1 MNYQTV
7 EIPKG
12 RPGQA
17 VAKATPLDGGMKH
30 HMTEMWEWAEKANIE
45 RPLPTWTPP
54 WAFWN
59 RGALQQEWV
68 PTSALQESRF
78 NSRIETRLDHDH
90 IERLKDSY
98 PWPGSPIVVRKDSF
112 EILDGNH
119 RWHAC
124 FELGINLE
132 TVPIVEVDV
141 DDAEALLIAIAG
153 NAQHGRGLSLSERC
167 HWARE
172 ILGTHP
178 KFSDN
183 LIASITGATRQYVWE
198 QRAKLRQAELRKAE
212 RENREPMPE
221 PDTRIGLDGRE
232 TRVRHVNGLHVSPR
246 SESERTPKRNPISS
260 FTPDAEEAYEEP
272 YREVEEEVEHGT
284 TSPVAPSVETG
295 AGETRHSPAPDPWAR
310 FKKADSPE
318 EAWLTDFALCMER
331 CPFIGGRDLDEAV
344 ERHPEAKRVKGALEI
359 VRMLA
364 EVTA

>member
-1 MNYQTV
+1 MNFTTV
-7 EIPKG
+7 DIPKG

-17 VAKATPLDGGMKH
+17 VAKATPLLGGMKH
-30 HMTEMWEWAEKANIE
+30 HMTEMWEWAEKTNAE
-45 RPLPTWTPP
+45 RPLPMWTPA

-59 RGALQQEWV
+59 GGALQQEWV

-172 ILGTHP
+172 ILASHP
-178 KFSDN
+178 QFSDS
-183 LIASITGATRQYVWE
+183 LIASISGASRQYVWD
-198 QRAKLRQAELRKAE
+198 QRAKLRQAEIRRAE
-212 RENREPMPE
+212 RENREPVLSRE
-221 PDTRIGLDGRE
+221 RIGADGK
-232 TRVRHVNGLHVSPR
+232 TYKIPDQGVNGLHPDR
-246 SESERTPKRNPISS
+246 NAESEGTTKRNPISS
-260 FTPDAEEAYEEP
+260 FIPDDEPSYEEP
-272 YREVEEEVEHGT
+272 SSEEEWPPEQEV
-284 TSPVAPSVETG
+284 VAPV
-295 AGETRHSPAPDPWAR
+295 PAPAGAPS
-310 FKKADSPE
+310 ADSWDRYRKRDISPE
-318 EAWLTDFALCMER
+318 AVWLSDFALLMEK
-331 CPFIGGRDLDEAV
+331 CPFLGGRDLDEAIA
-344 ERHPEAKRVKGALEI
+344 EHPDRNRVRAAWETARI
-359 VRMLA
+359 MA
-364 EVTA
+364 EVPA

>member
-1 MNYQTV
+1 MNYTTV
-7 EIPKG
+7 DIPKG
-12 RPGQA
+12 RPGQEA
-17 VAKATPLDGGMKH
+17 SKKLILRDGLKH
-30 HMTEMWEWAEKANIE
+30 HMTEMWEWADKANAE
-45 RPLPTWTPP
+45 RPLPSWNPP

-68 PTSALQESRF
+68 PTASLQESRF

-124 FELGINLE
+124 FDEGINLE

-198 QRAKLRQAELRKAE
+198 QRSKLRQAELRKAE

-246 SESERTPKRNPISS
+246 SESERTPRRNPVSS

-272 YREVEEEVEHGT
+272 SRQQEVEHGT
-284 TSPVAPSVETG
+284 TSPVAPSV
-295 AGETRHSPAPDPWAR
+295 AGSGDAPSPDPWQR
-310 FKKADSPE
+310 FKKASSPE
-318 EAWLTDFALCMER
+318 EAWLSDFALCMER
-331 CPFIGGRDLDEAV
+331 CPFVGGRDLDEAV
-344 ERHPEAKRVKGALEI
+344 EKHPEAKRVRGALEI

-364 EVTA
+364 EVPA